1 MLHPIPQSAR
11 RRDKTRPRPPLRPYP
26 PPSGGRLPGDAPP
39 PHGVWE
45 IIIAGELT
53 DKQGDLHDRLM
64 EVPPKSR
71 GTIFFD
77 SCGGNAFIG
86 LALASLIR
94 LRGLK
99 AIGVVAGECSS
110 AALMPLAACAE
121 RYVIPQA
128 TLLFHPIR
136 WSSEEHVRL
145 EEASEWARHFLVMEA
160 DHDKLLAQLFGCES
174 QLISRWN
181 RPGKF
186 VTGVEFAASGLAKLV
201 DLFADDVWTQIAR
214 WRQMR
219 LANAE
224 LSTPNAVP

>member
-1 MLHPIPQSAR
+1 MQIDTMVIPLPGRAR
-11 RRDKTRPRPPLRPYP
+11 RREKPKLYRAPLRPYP
-26 PPSGGRLPGDAPP
+26 SPLGGLLAQ
-39 PHGVWE
+39 PHGGWE
-45 IIIAGELT
+45 IIIAGELS
-53 DKQGDLHDRLM
+53 DKQGELHDKLL
-64 EVPPKSR
+64 EVPPRSK

-99 AIGVVAGECSS
+99 AIGIVAGECSS
-110 AALMPLAACAE
+110 PALMPFAACTE

-145 EEASEWARHFLVMEA
+145 EEAAEWARHFLVMEA
-160 DHDKLLAQLFGCES
+160 DHDRLLAQLFGCDP
-174 QLISRWN
+174 QLIAGWN

-186 VTGVEFAASGLAKLV
+186 VTGSEFAASGLAKLI
-201 DLFADDVWTQIAR
+201 DLFTGDVWSQIAR
-214 WRQMR
+214 H
-219 LANAE
+219 AK
-224 LSTPNAVP
+224 S

>member
-1 MLHPIPQSAR
+1 MPVPRSAR
-11 RRDKTRPRPPLRPYP
+11 RRDKPKPFRPPLRPYP

-39 PHGVWE
+39 HGGWE
-45 IIIAGELT
+45 IIVAGELS

-64 EVPPKSR
+64 EVPPRSR

-99 AIGVVAGECSS
+99 AVGIVAGECSS
-110 AALMPLAACAE
+110 AALMPLAACTE

-128 TLLFHPIR
+128 TLLFHSIR

-145 EEASEWARHFLVMEA
+145 EEASEWARHFLVME
-160 DHDKLLAQLFGCES
+160 DQHDKLLAQLFDCDP
-174 QLISRWN
+174 QLISGWN

-186 VTGVEFAASGLAKLV
+186 VTGTEFAASGLAKLV
-201 DLFADDVWTQIAR
+201 DLFAGDVWTQIAR
-214 WRQMR
+214 HH
-219 LANAE
+219 ATHSA
-224 LSTPNAVP
+224 S

>member
-1 MLHPIPQSAR
+1 MSSLSPHRAR
-11 RRDKTRPRPPLRPYP
+11 RRDRPPKPFRPLKPYP
-26 PPSGGRLPGDAPP
+26 PPEGGRLPGDAPP
-39 PHGVWE
+39 PGPGWE
-45 IIIAGELT
+45 VVIAGELS
-53 DKQGDLHDRLM
+53 DKQGELHDRLLN
-64 EVPPKSR
+64 VPPKSR

-99 AIGVVAGECSS
+99 VVGIVAGECSS
-110 AALMPLAACAE
+110 AALMPLAACTE

-160 DHDKLLAQLFGCES
+160 DHDKLLAQLFDCDPR
-174 QLISRWN
+174 LIASWN
-181 RPGKF
+181 RPGRF
-186 VTGVEFAASGLAKLV
+186 VTGTEFAASGLAKLV
-201 DLFADDVWTQIAR
+201 DLFAGDVWG
-214 WRQMR
+214 QMGR
-219 LANAE
+219 R
-224 LSTPNAVP
+224 